1 MTMAARGRFLLR
13 AAAFTIALTA
23 PAFAADPPRVMSMNV
38 CTDQLV
44 LLLADLGQIVSLSD
58 LSTDP
63 TLSFLDEEA
72 ANYPK
77 NGGRAEEVFLSKPDV
92 VVTGTFS
99 LHNTTSLLQRLDF
112 HVEEF
117 AYDNTVDTVPA
128 EIRRMGAIV
137 GQSERAEMIARD
149 YEREL
154 QALRA
159 RQCPTRPTAIAYEQN
174 GVVLGAGTLADS
186 AMEAAGLTNLAAEL
200 GYSAMTPLPL
210 EQLVSHRPEIVI
222 LSEPVDGAPALA
234 DQFVSH
240 PALKALDGARVG
252 TFVPQGAWAC
262 GAPFVIEAVRALT
275 ELREEIAPC
284 DKTQ

>member
-1 MTMAARGRFLLR
+1 MKTAVRGRSILR
-13 AAAFTIALTA
+13 AAIVALSATPQA
-23 PAFAADPPRVMSMNV
+23 SADDLPRVMSMNV

-44 LLLADLGQIVSLSD
+44 LLLADPGQIVSLSD

-63 TLSFLDEEA
+63 TLSFLHEEA
-72 ANYPK
+72 APWPK
-77 NGGRAEEVFLSKPDV
+77 NGGRAEEVFLSKPDL

-112 HVEEF
+112 KVEEF
-117 AYDNTVDTVPA
+117 AYDNTVDTVPG

-137 GQSERAEMIARD
+137 GQPERAEDIAGD

-154 QALRA
+154 EALRA
-159 RQCPTRPTAIAYEQN
+159 RQCPVRPTAIAYEQN

-186 AMEAAGLTNLAAEL
+186 AIDAAGLTNLAAEL

-210 EQLVSHRPEIVI
+210 EQLVSHRPDIVI
-222 LSEPVDGAPALA
+222 LSEPIDGAPALA

-240 PALKALDGARVG
+240 PALGALKEAKVGA
-252 TFVPQGAWAC
+252 FVPRGAWAC

-284 DKTQ
+284 DETR

>member
-1 MTMAARGRFLLR
+1 MKRAARGRFVLR
-13 AAAFTIALTA
+13 AAVFALGTA
-23 PAFAADPPRVMSMNV
+23 TPAIAADHTRIMSMNV

-44 LLLADLGQIVSLSD
+44 LLLADPGQIVSLSD

-63 TLSFLDEEA
+63 TLSFLHEEA
-72 ANYPK
+72 APYAK
-77 NGGRAEEVFLSKPDV
+77 NGGRAEEVFLSRPDI

-112 HVEEF
+112 TVEEF

-128 EIRRMGAIV
+128 ELRRMGAIV
-137 GQSERAEMIARD
+137 DQHERAEELAGA
-149 YEREL
+149 YERDL
-154 QALRA
+154 DDLRA

-210 EQLVSHRPEIVI
+210 EQLVSHRPDIVI
-222 LSEPVDGAPALA
+222 LSEPIDGAPALA

-240 PALKALDGARVG
+240 PALKALEGAKVG
-252 TFVPQGAWAC
+252 AFVPRGAWAC

-275 ELREEIAPC
+275 ELREKIAPC
-284 DKTQ
+284 DETR

>member
-1 MTMAARGRFLLR
+1 MKPAARGQSVLR
-13 AAAFTIALTA
+13 VATLTLFLTA
-23 PAFAADPPRVMSMNV
+23 PVVASDAPRVMSMNV

-44 LLLADLGQIVSLSD
+44 LLLAHPDQIVSLSD

-63 TLSFLDEEA
+63 TLSFLHKEA
-72 ANYPK
+72 TPYPK
-77 NGGRAEEVFLSKPDV
+77 NGGRAEEVFLSEPDV

-99 LHNTTSLLQRLDF
+99 LHNTTALLERLDF
-112 HVEEF
+112 AVEEF

-128 EIRRMGAIV
+128 EIRRMGAII
-137 GQSERAEMIARD
+137 GQSERAEELSVT
-149 YEREL
+149 YERDLE
-154 QALRA
+154 ALRA

-174 GVVLGAGTLADS
+174 GVVLGAGTRADS

-210 EQLVSHRPEIVI
+210 EQLVSHRPDIVI
-222 LSEPVDGAPALA
+222 LSEPVEGAPALA

-240 PALKALDGARVG
+240 PALKALADAKVGA
-252 TFVPQGAWAC
+252 FVPRGAWAC
-262 GAPFVIEAVRALT
+262 GAPFVVEAVRALT

-284 DKTQ
+284 DETR